1 MAALLLIVIT
11 SFFTAGL
18 IVRTKSLASGRKG
31 PGVFQPWKNV
41 LVLLRKGIVYSE
53 TSGIISR
60 IAPVIVFASIAIASL
75 MIPVAGFKPLLSF
88 NGDFILFAYLMALA
102 RFMMIIASFDSGS
115 SFEGM
120 GASREALYG
129 MLIEPALFVIIAG
142 LVIFTGQ
149 FSLSTLFDLP
159 GEENYNLVYGL
170 IISYIIGNITLIE
183 NSRVPVDDPKTHLE
197 LTMIHEGMIL
207 EQSGRN
213 LALMELSSAIKMTV
227 LMALLIN
234 LIVPFGLTTTL
245 SVAAIL
251 IAVIVFTI
259 KGSIL
264 AGIIGL
270 FESSMAKKRFFQLPS
285 LFAMAFFFS
294 TLIIIIKVFS

>member
-1 MAALLLIVIT
+1 MTALILILIT

-18 IVRTKSLASGRKG
+18 IVRTKSIVSGRKG

-41 LVLLRKGIVYSE
+41 LVLLRKGLIYSE
-53 TSGIISR
+53 ISGIISR
-60 IAPVIVFASIAIASL
+60 IAPVIVFASVAISSL

-88 NGDFILFAYLMALA
+88 NGDFILFAYLVALA

-159 GEENYNLVYGL
+159 GEANYNLVYGL

-197 LTMIHEGMIL
+197 LTMIHEVMVL
-207 EQSGRN
+207 DTSGFN
-213 LALMELSSAIKMTV
+213 LGIIQIASFFKFAI
-227 LMALLIN
+227 
-234 LIVPFGLTTTL
+234 FG
-245 SVAAIL
+245 SL
-251 IAVIVFTI
+251 IASTLIPWNLPVHWRI
-259 KGSIL
+259 IL
-264 AGIIGL
+264 FAAVQILFAVIIGL
-270 FESSMAKKRFFQLPS
+270 IESFRTRFKMNRNQQYILTV
-285 LFAMAFFFS
+285 
-294 TLIIIIKVFS
+294 TLISVLLFVVILFTKNIF

>member
-1 MAALLLIVIT
+1 MVALILILIT

-18 IVRTKSLASGRKG
+18 IVRTKSIASGRKG

-41 LVLLRKGIVYSE
+41 MVLLRKGLVYSE

-60 IAPVIVFASIAIASL
+60 IAPVIVFASVAISSL

-159 GEENYNLVYGL
+159 GEASYNLVYGL

-197 LTMIHEGMIL
+197 LTMIHEVMVL
-207 EQSGRN
+207 DTSGFN
-213 LALMELSSAIKMTV
+213 LGIIQIASFFKFAI
-227 LMALLIN
+227 
-234 LIVPFGLTTTL
+234 FG
-245 SVAAIL
+245 SL
-251 IAVIVFTI
+251 IASTLIPWNLPVHWRI
-259 KGSIL
+259 IL
-264 AGIIGL
+264 FAAVQILFAVIIGL
-270 FESSMAKKRFFQLPS
+270 IESFRTRFKMNRNQQYILTV
-285 LFAMAFFFS
+285 
-294 TLIIIIKVFS
+294 TLISVLLFVVILFTKNIF

>member
-1 MAALLLIVIT
+1 MTALILILIT

-18 IVRTKSLASGRKG
+18 IVRTKSIVSGRKG

-41 LVLLRKGIVYSE
+41 LVLLRKGLIYSE
-53 TSGIISR
+53 ISGIISR
-60 IAPVIVFASIAIASL
+60 IAPVIVFASVAISSL

-88 NGDFILFAYLMALA
+88 NGDFILFAYLVALA

-159 GEENYNLVYGL
+159 GEANYNLVYGL

-197 LTMIHEGMIL
+197 LTMIHEVMVL
-207 EQSGRN
+207 DTSGFN
-213 LALMELSSAIKMTV
+213 LGIIQIASFFKFAI
-227 LMALLIN
+227 
-234 LIVPFGLTTTL
+234 FG
-245 SVAAIL
+245 SL
-251 IAVIVFTI
+251 IASTLIPWNLPVHWRIILFTAVQ
-259 KGSIL
+259 IL
-264 AGIIGL
+264 FAVIIGL
-270 FESSMAKKRFFQLPS
+270 IESFRTRFKMNRNQQYILTV
-285 LFAMAFFFS
+285 
-294 TLIIIIKVFS
+294 TLISVLLFVVILFTKNIF

>member
-1 MAALLLIVIT
+1 MVALILILIT

-18 IVRTKSLASGRKG
+18 IVRTKSIASGRKG

-41 LVLLRKGIVYSE
+41 MVLFRKGLVYSE

-60 IAPVIVFASIAIASL
+60 IAPVIVFASVAISSL

-159 GEENYNLVYGL
+159 GEANYNLVYGL

-197 LTMIHEGMIL
+197 LTMIHEVMVL
-207 EQSGRN
+207 DTSGFN
-213 LALMELSSAIKMTV
+213 LGLIQIASFFKFAI
-227 LMALLIN
+227 
-234 LIVPFGLTTTL
+234 FG
-245 SVAAIL
+245 SL
-251 IAVIVFTI
+251 IASTLIPWNLPVHWRI
-259 KGSIL
+259 IL
-264 AGIIGL
+264 FAAAQILFAVIIGL
-270 FESSMAKKRFFQLPS
+270 IESFRTRFKMNRNQQYILTV
-285 LFAMAFFFS
+285 
-294 TLIIIIKVFS
+294 TLISVLLFVVILFTKNIF